1 MRSTKPRSSTGAGV
15 RTASP
20 RNLSDQEE
28 QRDRQR
34 QRIREPSD
42 PVADSRDAA
51 AQDQPGLVAEPAEP
65 AGAPPELA
73 PGHPVGR
80 ALQLQGGVR
89 DPRPRGPQAG
99 RLRGYYD
106 VAGLVAS

>member
-20 RNLSDQEE
+20 RNLSYQEE

-42 PVADSRDAA
+42 SVPDSRDAA
-51 AQDQPGLVAEPAEP
+51 AEDQPGLVAEPAEP
-65 AGAPPELA
+65 AGPPPELA
-73 PGHPVGR
+73 PGHPAGG
-80 ALQLQGGVR
+80 AIQLQGGVR
-89 DPRPRGPQAG
+89 DPRSRGAQAG
-99 RLRGYYD
+99 RLRGDDD
-106 VAGLVAS
+106 VAGLVAG